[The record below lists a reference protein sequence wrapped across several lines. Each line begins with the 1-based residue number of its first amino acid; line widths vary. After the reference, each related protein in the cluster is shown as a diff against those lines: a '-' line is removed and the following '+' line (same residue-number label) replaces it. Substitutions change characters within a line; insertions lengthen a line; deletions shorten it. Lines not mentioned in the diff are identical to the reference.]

1 MKTAQRS
8 KPKILS
14 TNQFPVVGIGASAGG
29 LDAFKRLLKAIPED
43 SGMAYIL
50 VQHLDPAHESILA
63 ELLQRVTKIP
73 VQEITNNVHVVPDH
87 IYIIPSNKLLTAT
100 DGVLQLSARL
110 PKTQR
115 NLPIDVLFYSLA
127 EVHQNH
133 AIGVVLS
140 GTATDGTLGL
150 KAIKEQGGI
159 TFAQDQQSAAYAGMP
174 QSAIDA
180 GVVDFILPPEKIPGQ
195 LLLLS
200 GGVKVSPPAAEEDG
214 EQIEEN
220 AYKQIISLIRIS
232 AGVDFTYYKQATI
245 RRRIDRRMAL
255 CMKKNIDEYISYLK
269 ESKNEQTILYQDLL
283 IPVTQFFRD
292 PKMFDALSEKIFPA
306 LLKDREGNNPIRLW
320 VAGCSTG
327 EEAYSM
333 VMCFQEFLTEKPTN
347 LKLQVFATDISE
359 MAITKARSGL
369 YRVNEIGGLPPGYLE
384 RYFTKVDG
392 KFRLTKFVRDSCIFA
407 HHNYIKDP
415 PFANIDLISCRNSLI
430 YLEPFLQKRALTTFH
445 YSLNEK
451 GVLILGKSET
461 VGQGSEFFS
470 VLDKTSKFYSRKS
483 TKGNFLHMLVGRD
496 NEVTGKENKRV
507 VSVDINKDDYQK
519 SGDDLLLSKYVPPA
533 VIINE
538 EMDIVQFRGATGMWL
553 EQSHGKPNSNLLK
566 MARESISFELRSL
579 FHKTKKAKEPQ
590 IKENIPL
597 EYDGKGR
604 LVTIEIVPLENTVES
619 YFLVLFKDTTS
630 PIDLAEDP
638 EKGGAYPDKLK
649 VKFTKEIV
657 RNKQLQKELAQTR
670 EDMRSVTEDQEAVN
684 EELQSANEEL
694 LSGSE
699 ELQSLNEELET
710 SKEEVQTSNEELII
724 VNQEL
729 FDRNEQLNLARL
741 YAESIVSTI
750 REPLLI
756 LNRELKVKSA
766 NQAFYNKFQ
775 VKEKETEGKFLFEL
789 GSRQWAI
796 PDLKRLLEEV
806 LPNKINIVDFEVATS
821 FPILGNRIMLLNATP
836 IVRDR
841 SEDLA
846 ILIAIEDITEKR
858 EKDKIEKVMG
868 AELEKKIFDRT
879 FQLHE
884 ASTELRLSHENLDQF
899 TYVASHDLQEPLRK
913 IRTFS
918 NILHDKY
925 YSDLSTPVKGLV
937 SKIRVSSER
946 MSILIK
952 ELLNFSKVLHGADV
966 FEQVDLDK
974 ILNDVIS
981 DLDLIIAE
989 KKVVIEREPLPI
1001 IDAVPFQINQLFYNL
1016 IENSIKFSKSRETPV
1031 IRITSKILNL
1041 DEAAKHVNINPKLSY
1056 CEISIKDNGIG
1067 FNQKMDGDIFLL
1079 FTRLHSPGKYLGTG
1093 IGLALCKK
1101 IVSNHHGEISAK
1113 SKENEGALFK
1123 IIIPLAR

>member
-1 MKTAQRS
+1 
-8 KPKILS
+8 
-14 TNQFPVVGIGASAGG
+14 
-29 LDAFKRLLKAIPED
+29 
-43 SGMAYIL
+43 MAYIL

-63 ELLQRVTKIP
+63 DLLQRVTKIP
-73 VQEITNNVHVVPDH
+73 VQEITNNIKVVPDH

-115 NLPIDVLFYSLA
+115 NMPIDVLFYSLA
-127 EVHQNH
+127 EVHQDH

-150 KAIKEQGGI
+150 KAIKDQGGV
-159 TFAQDQQSAAYAGMP
+159 TFAQDPQSAAYDGMP

-180 GVVDFILPPEKIPGQ
+180 GVVDFTLAPEKIPQQ
-195 LLLLS
+195 LLLLNA
-200 GGVKVSPPAAEEDG
+200 GFKGSPRAAEADG
-214 EQIEEN
+214 GQIAES
-220 AYKQIISLIRIS
+220 AYKQIISLIRVS
-232 AGVDFTYYKQATI
+232 SGVDFTYYKQATI
-245 RRRIDRRMAL
+245 RRRIIRRMAL
-255 CMKKNIDEYISYLK
+255 CMKKSIDDYISYLRD
-269 ESKNEQTILYQDLL
+269 STIEQDILYQDLL

-292 PKMFDALSEKIFPA
+292 PKMFDSLSEKFFPA
-306 LLKDREGNNPIRLW
+306 LLKDRGRDNPIRLW

-333 VMCFQEFLTEKPTN
+333 VMCFQEFLADKAPS

-359 MAITKARSGL
+359 TAIIKARSGM
-369 YRVNEIGGLPPGYLE
+369 YGASEIGGLPAGYLE
-384 RYFTKVDG
+384 RYFTKIDG
-392 KFRLTKFVRDSCIFA
+392 KFRLNKIVRDACIFA

-415 PFANIDLISCRNSLI
+415 PFANIDLVSCRNSLI

-461 VGQGSEFFS
+461 VGQGSEFFG
-470 VLDKTSKFYSRKS
+470 VLDKSSKFYSRKS

-496 NEVTGKENKRV
+496 SDVNGKESKRA
-507 VSVDINKDDYQK
+507 VSVEINKDDYQK
-519 SGDDLLLSKYVPPA
+519 SGDELLLSKYVPPG
-533 VIINE
+533 VIVNE

-553 EQSHGKPNSNLLK
+553 EQSNGKPNSSLLK

-579 FHKTKKAKEPQ
+579 FHKAKKAREPQ
-590 IKENIPL
+590 IKESIPL
-597 EYDGKGR
+597 QYAGKDH
-604 LVTIEIVPLENTVES
+604 LVTIEIIPLPNTIEH
-619 YFLVLFKDTTS
+619 YFLVLFRDTTL
-630 PIDLAEDP
+630 PADIAEGSDKDGDHP
-638 EKGGAYPDKLK
+638 NKLK
-649 VKFTKEIV
+649 LRFAREVV
-657 RNKQLQKELAQTR
+657 RNKLLQNELAQTR

-750 REPLLI
+750 REPIII

-766 NQAFYNKFQ
+766 NRAFYSKFQ
-775 VKEKETEGKFLFEL
+775 VKEEETEGRLLFEL
-789 GSRQWAI
+789 GSKQWAK
-796 PDLKRLLEEV
+796 PDLKKLLGEV
-806 LPNKINIVDFEVATS
+806 LPKKMNVIDFEVAAS
-821 FPILGNRIMLLNATP
+821 FPGLGNRIMLLNATP
-836 IVRDR
+836 VVRDQ
-841 SEDLA
+841 SEEPA
-846 ILIAIEDITEKR
+846 ILIALEDITEKR
-858 EKDKIEKVMG
+858 EKDEIEKVMG
-868 AELEKKIFDRT
+868 AEMEQKIFDRT

-884 ASTELRLSHENLDQF
+884 ASTELRLSHENLEQF

-925 YSDLSTPVKGLV
+925 YGDLSTPVKGLV
-937 SKIRVSSER
+937 SKIKVSSER

-952 ELLNFSKVLHGADV
+952 ELLNFSKAHHVDDV

-974 ILNDVIS
+974 IVDDVIS
-981 DLDLIIAE
+981 DLDLLITD
-989 KKVVIEREPLPI
+989 KKVVIEREPMPI

-1016 IENSIKFSKSRETPV
+1016 IENSIKFAKSRVTPV
-1031 IRITSKILNL
+1031 IVITSKILKL
-1041 DEAAKHVNINPKLSY
+1041 DETAKHVNLNPKLSY
-1056 CEISIKDNGIG
+1056 CEISIRDNGIG
-1067 FNQKMDGDIFLL
+1067 FDQKMDGEIFLL
-1079 FTRLHSPGKYLGTG
+1079 FTRLHSSGKYPGTG
-1093 IGLALCKK
+1093 IGLALCKR

-1113 SKENEGALFK
+1113 SKENEGSVFK
-1123 IIIPLAR
+1123 IVIPLAR